1 MCSSPRALGVTLG
14 LSLDSMTEKLR
25 IYGNLGLI
33 AGQLVL
39 LFHSRPAGLAIILFC
54 SCINLPY
61 FVKNRYWD
69 IVLLITVGM
78 AINVAGIIWGVGK

>member
-1 MCSSPRALGVTLG
+1 
-14 LSLDSMTEKLR
+14 MTEKLR

-33 AGQLVL
+33 AGQFVL
-39 LFHSRPAGLAIILFC
+39 LFHSRPLGLGIILLC

-69 IVLLITVGM
+69 IVLLILVGM
-78 AINVAGIIWGVGK
+78 SINVAGIIWGTGN